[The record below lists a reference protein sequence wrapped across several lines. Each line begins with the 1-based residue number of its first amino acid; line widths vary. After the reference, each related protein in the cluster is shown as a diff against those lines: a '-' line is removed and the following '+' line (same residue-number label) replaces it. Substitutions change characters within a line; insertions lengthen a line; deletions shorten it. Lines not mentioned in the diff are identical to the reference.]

1 MFLGR
6 IEQNDDGD
14 YWVSARGASSS
25 AGPMTVL
32 VGADREP
39 VERVIGT
46 VAMLLAVGCPF
57 VIALVA
63 VATYRLVGAALR
75 PVERIRAHVS
85 SISTGQ
91 LGDRVP
97 VPPTGD
103 EIAHLAETMNNML
116 VRLEAGHLAQRRFVG
131 DASHELRSPLATIIA
146 ALELADTRPDLVDS
160 ALIDESLLPEARR
173 MRELLEDLLLLAS
186 ADEQGLAG
194 RTIEVDLDD
203 LLDAERLR
211 LQGIQGRTIETTIAP
226 VRVIGDPQQLARV
239 VRNLVDNAVRH
250 ARREVHLECR
260 QDGPNAVI
268 EVCDDGAGIPEPQ
281 RARIFERFVRLDTP
295 RARDSG
301 GTGLG
306 LAIVTEIIAAHHG
319 TVQVTASA
327 SGGARFVVTLPADTA
342 GLPYAEFSR

>member
-1 MFLGR
+1 
-6 IEQNDDGD
+6 
-14 YWVSARGASSS
+14 
-25 AGPMTVL
+25 VL
-32 VGADREP
+32 VGADRES
-39 VERVIGT
+39 VDRVIGT
-46 VAMLLAVGCPF
+46 VAMLLAVGYPF

-116 VRLEAGHLAQRRFVG
+116 VRLEAGHLAQRRLVG

-146 ALELADTRPDLVDS
+146 ALELANTRPDLVDS
-160 ALIDESLLPEARR
+160 ALIDGILLPEARR
-173 MRELLEDLLLLAS
+173 MRELLEDLLLLAR

-211 LQGIQGRTIETTIAP
+211 LQGIQGRTIGTTIAP

-250 ARREVHLECR
+250 ARSEVHLECR
-260 QDGPNAVI
+260 QDGVNAVI

-306 LAIVTEIIAAHHG
+306 LAIVTEIVAAHHG
-319 TVQVTASA
+319 TVQVTESA
-327 SGGARFVVTLPADTA
+327 AGGARFVVTLPADTA
-342 GLPYAEFSR
+342 GVCYEEFNR